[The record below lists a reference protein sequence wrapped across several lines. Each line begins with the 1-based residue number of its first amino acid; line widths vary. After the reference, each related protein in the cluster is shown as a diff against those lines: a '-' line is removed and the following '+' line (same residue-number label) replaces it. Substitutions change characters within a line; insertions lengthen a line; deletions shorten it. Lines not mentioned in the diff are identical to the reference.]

1 MLAASDHK
9 LIAFDLIVRRS
20 NCTLAGGDDAS
31 AAIMAPIFCQRLSLK
46 AASNTSLEN
55 AVLGGVMID

>member
-20 NCTLAGGDDAS
+20 NCTLAGGDRERRNHVANFL
-31 AAIMAPIFCQRLSLK
+31 P
-46 AASNTSLEN
+46 TSVIE
-55 AVLGGVMID
+55 GGF